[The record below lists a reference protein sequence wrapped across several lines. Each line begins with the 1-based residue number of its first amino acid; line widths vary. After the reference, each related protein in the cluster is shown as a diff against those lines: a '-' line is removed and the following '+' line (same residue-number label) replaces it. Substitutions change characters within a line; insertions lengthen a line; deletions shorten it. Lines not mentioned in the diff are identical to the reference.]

1 MESGTF
7 GNNDLEEYLLRHSSA
22 EDSLLYELNRYTHL
36 THLHPRMLSGSI
48 QGKLLELI
56 CYMFS
61 PVRVL
66 EIGTYTGYSAICMA
80 KGLKP
85 DAELHTIEI
94 NDEVCET
101 AQKFFVKANLDK
113 IITLHQG
120 DALDIIPRMEGDFD
134 LVLIDGDKRQYPDYL
149 KVVLPRVRVGGII
162 IADNVLWGGKVLMQQ
177 PDDNYTKGVVDFNKL
192 VAENDKL
199 DKVLLPLRDGL
210 TIIRKKSE

>member
-7 GNNDLEEYLLRHSSA
+7 GNNDLEEYLLKHSSA

-36 THLHPRMLSGSI
+36 TCIHPRMLSGSI

-56 CYMFS
+56 CYMFN
-61 PVRVL
+61 PGRVL

-80 KGLKP
+80 KSLKP

-94 NDEVCET
+94 NEEVCDT
-101 AQKFFVKANLDK
+101 AQEFFVKANLDK

-120 DALDIIPRMEGDFD
+120 DALDIIPRIDGVFD

-149 KVVLPRVRVGGII
+149 KAVLPRVRVGGII

-177 PDDNYTKGVVDFNKL
+177 PDDSYTKGVVDFNKL
-192 VAENDKL
+192 VAENHKL

-210 TIIRKKSE
+210 TIMRKKSE